1 MSTKTKT
8 KAQLEQEIKD
18 LKCQLECVSKE
29 EQNDKAARDLKDV
42 YDSYIRAGFTEE
54 QAWTLMT
61 MMVNNATQKRS
72 IF

>member
-1 MSTKTKT
+1 MANKT